1 MFYSK
6 LYNGINLAKQL
17 LDVMVMMKVWSSWL
31 SDLPLP
37 YSNEGLSVNGRL
49 LASGKQ
55 LNCKSKNVIYLAQ
68 CVLCEPVKE
77 NGDINCYVGQTIQPL
92 YERINGHQ
100 SCFDVRDELQTW
112 KKSALSK
119 HAYECHQNN
128 FDMKNF
134 KIMAYE
140 QGCATSLN
148 RLESKTI
155 NELRLVL
162 GLNRM
167 KIQKE

>member
-1 MFYSK
+1 M
-6 LYNGINLAKQL
+6 
-17 LDVMVMMKVWSSWL
+17 
-31 SDLPLP
+31 
-37 YSNEGLSVNGRL
+37 
-49 LASGKQ
+49 ASGKQ

-155 NELRLVL
+155 NELRLGVL